1 MAGRRRRS
9 VLPTRADIELA
20 TPLCWATRSR
30 RLPDQLSV
38 NFGLRGGTLTT
49 LQKIDVICYQP
60 LRYVATWNRWV
71 CAACSG
77 VLEGSGQAGR
87 RWLVA
92 GLECTRDESS

>member
-1 MAGRRRRS
+1 
-9 VLPTRADIELA
+9 
-20 TPLCWATRSR
+20 
-30 RLPDQLSV
+30 V

-60 LRYVATWNRWV
+60 LRYVATGHRWV